1 MSTLVFS
8 LYNLIIDSSLIS
20 TVYCLL
26 PTDIIHDINSLADIP
41 AFSIAF
47 ENGSLTTFQQDA
59 SEKNLQ
65 DTVYAPPGIDRETV
79 REHLKDIDD
88 FGLLIALEA
97 KIRRL
102 QI

>member
-1 MSTLVFS
+1 
-8 LYNLIIDSSLIS
+8 
-20 TVYCLL
+20 L
-26 PTDIIHDINSLADIP
+26 PTDIIHEINSLADIP

-59 SEKNLQ
+59 SEKNFQ
-65 DTVYAPPGIDRETV
+65 DTVHAPPAIDRETV

-88 FGLLIALEA
+88 FGLLFALEV